1 MSKKIRAL
9 IVDDELLSR
18 VSIRLALA
26 VQREWQIVD
35 ECSSVTQARY
45 ALQDDALIDVV
56 FLDIQMPEESGM
68 VLAREISRLNA
79 PPIVVF
85 ITAYQHYAVEAFEFH
100 ALDYLLKPF
109 DDERFQRALARVS
122 ELLTLRC
129 SSDYYGD
136 ALRRY
141 VDDVATYG
149 SSTQTPIANTIC
161 IRSIGQIETVIVD
174 EVQCLVSSG
183 NYVELHLANRTVLHR
198 TTLNSL
204 ISRLDPKVFMQV
216 HRCAMVR
223 RDQCAKLAVTG
234 DGTYELTTRSGDTV
248 PVSERYVQ
256 SVRDVI
262 NGLSVS

>member
-1 MSKKIRAL
+1 MTKKIRAL

-18 VSIRLALA
+18 TSIRLALA
-26 VQREWQIVD
+26 DHREWQIVD
-35 ECSSVTQARY
+35 ECSSVNQARS
-45 ALQDDALIDVV
+45 ALQNEALIDVV

-68 VLAREISRLNA
+68 VLAREISRRDA

-109 DDERFQRALARVS
+109 DDERFQRALMRVS
-122 ELLTLRC
+122 ELLNLRC
-129 SSDYYGD
+129 RGDFYGD

-149 SSTQTPIANTIC
+149 SKNHAPIVDTIC
-161 IRSIGQIETVIVD
+161 VRSVGQIETVLVD
-174 EVQCLVSSG
+174 DVQCLVSSG
-183 NYVELHLANRTVLHR
+183 NYVELHLPSRTVLHR

-204 ISRLDPKVFMQV
+204 VSRLDPKVFMQV
-216 HRCAMVR
+216 HRCALVR
-223 RDQCAKLAVTG
+223 RDQCSRLAVTG
-234 DGTYELTTRSGDTV
+234 DGTYELTIRSGDTV

-256 SVRDVI
+256 NVRDVI
-262 NGLSVS
+262 SGINA